1 MEFINI
7 KNYETYA
14 INKNGDIKD
23 LRNGHLLNGSKN
35 INGYLKVN
43 LKNPDGYRGFQ
54 VSRLV
59 LMTFNPVDNQ
69 DELEC
74 DHIDRNRL
82 NNNIDNLRWVN
93 KNQNQQN
100 KSVHKNNKLQVKHI
114 SYSEDNRSC
123 RYVVQIGINGVR
135 HKKSFKTSQYTL
147 EDAIKYR
154 DEYIKNSN
162 SAFIPS

>member
-7 KNYETYA
+7 KNYETYT
-14 INKNGDIKD
+14 INKNADIKD
-23 LRNGHLLNGSKN
+23 LRNGHLLKGSKN
-35 INGYLKVN
+35 KSGYLKVN

-59 LMTFNPVDNQ
+59 LMTFNPVHNQ

-74 DHIDRNRL
+74 DHKDRNIL
-82 NNNIDNLRWVN
+82 NNNLDNLRWVN

-123 RYVVQIGINGVR
+123 RYVVQICINGIR
-135 HKKSFKTSQYTL
+135 HKKSFNTSEYTL

-154 DEYIKNSN
+154 DKYIKEHD
-162 SAFIPS
+162 SAFIYN